1 MEKLDL
7 WNDKDIIINNYSN
20 GMKQKLALASA
31 MLIEPDILILD
42 EPMTGT
48 DYTSNYVIKVLH
60 SYGKNK
66 LILLSTHFIDMS
78 YELSDFIL
86 TIKNQSFSEIINVSR
101 TSYEEFVKTIERS
114 LSNEK

>member
-48 DYTSNYVIKVLH
+48 DYTSNYVIKVF
-60 SYGKNK
+60 
-66 LILLSTHFIDMS
+66 T
-78 YELSDFIL
+78 
-86 TIKNQSFSEIINVSR
+86 
-101 TSYEEFVKTIERS
+101 
-114 LSNEK
+114 